1 MKKFVISAVCVL
13 LCAFF
18 SAPAL
23 FSKNTAPPPPQESDN
38 ILVGFIR
45 ANCMGRPYSSE
56 NRLGPESFDCS
67 GLIWYACSNVGIE
80 MSSSGTDSQLEYG
93 EPIELSEITPGDLI
107 FFDYEN
113 DGVTDHA
120 AVYSGNGNI
129 IHATSSGVRE
139 TPLDSP
145 TGVYKN
151 QTFRT
156 AATAAR
162 RSGK

>member
-1 MKKFVISAVCVL
+1 M
-13 LCAFF
+13 LCAVF

-23 FSKNTAPPPPQESDN
+23 FTKNAAPPPPQESDN

-80 MSSSGTDSQLEYG
+80 MSSGGTDSQLEYG
-93 EPIELSEITPGDLI
+93 KPIDMSELMPGDLI

-129 IHATSSGVRE
+129 IHATRSSVRE

-145 TGVYKN
+145 TGVYEN
-151 QTFRT
+151 QTFRDT
-156 AATAAR
+156 AAATRRVAADPCAPYDAR
-162 RSGK
+162 P